1 MYGTS
6 RANEYSDSGL
16 VTLNDPQFI
25 EAARVLAQRIL
36 LEVRGENVDDVH
48 RLQRLST
55 ILMGRAFSPEELGIV
70 QASLA
75 ELTSF
80 YQQDSESVGLLL
92 QVGRAPV
99 AEGVD
104 RTQLAAWTMVV
115 NQLMNLDEVLNK

>member
-1 MYGTS
+1 M
-6 RANEYSDSGL
+6 
-16 VTLNDPQFI
+16 
-25 EAARVLAQRIL
+25 
-36 LEVRGENVDDVH
+36 
-48 RLQRLST
+48 
-55 ILMGRAFSPEELGIV
+55 